1 MVLAMRDLPPL
12 MALPSLGLGST
23 IRSSLNG
30 SNAMVTEPMSILRV
44 DSSMRQHGSV
54 SRDLADLAVAGLRA
68 ELDAAEV
75 VWRDL
80 KSGVGHVNSAWR
92 DASLGPAASRSAE
105 ERALLAQS
113 DALTSE
119 VERADILVFAVPI
132 YNFGIPAAL
141 KAWVDMV
148 CRDNVDGATAI
159 GKTDANRYKHA
170 IVIMTSN
177 HTLAGADDEF
187 ASGFMQFILKFIG
200 CTEIYIV
207 DATGLANDKQGVLR
221 AAKDRIDAICQTVAT
236 HNLSAAAE

>member
-1 MVLAMRDLPPL
+1 
-12 MALPSLGLGST
+12 
-23 IRSSLNG
+23 
-30 SNAMVTEPMSILRV
+30 MVTEPMSILRV

-54 SRDLADLAVAGLRA
+54 SRNLADVAVARLRV
-68 ELDAAEV
+68 ELADTEI

-92 DASLGPAASRSAE
+92 DASLGPAAARSAD
-105 ERALLAQS
+105 ERAVLAQS

-148 CRDNVDGATAI
+148 CRDNVDGASAI
-159 GKTDANRYKHA
+159 GKTEANRYKHA
-170 IVIMTSN
+170 IVILTSN

-200 CTEIYIV
+200 CTEIDIV
-207 DATGLANDKQGVLR
+207 DATGLANGKQGILL

-236 HNLSAAAE
+236 RNLSAAAE

>member
-1 MVLAMRDLPPL
+1 M
-12 MALPSLGLGST
+12 T
-23 IRSSLNG
+23 
-30 SNAMVTEPMSILRV
+30 TEIISILRI
-44 DSSMRQHGSV
+44 DSSMRQHDSV
-54 SRDLADLAVAGLRA
+54 SRDLAELTVAKLRA
-68 ELDAAEV
+68 VLADSEI

-92 DASLGPAASRSAE
+92 DASLGTAAARSVE

-119 VERADILVFAVPI
+119 VERADIMVFAVPI
-132 YNFGIPAAL
+132 YNFSIPAAL

-148 CRDNVDGATAI
+148 CRSNVDGATAM

-170 IVIMTSN
+170 IVIVTSN

-187 ASGFMQFILKFIG
+187 ATGFMQFILKFIG
-200 CTEIYIV
+200 CTDIDIV

-221 AAKDRIDAICQTVAT
+221 AASAKIDAICQTAAGR
-236 HNLSAAAE
+236 NLSAAAE

>member
-1 MVLAMRDLPPL
+1 
-12 MALPSLGLGST
+12 MAADT
-23 IRSSLNG
+23 
-30 SNAMVTEPMSILRV
+30 TSILRI
-44 DSSMRQHGSV
+44 DSSMRQHGSL
-54 SRDLADLAVAGLRA
+54 SRDLAEVTVAKLRA
-68 ELDAAEV
+68 ELTVSDI

-92 DASLGPAASRSAE
+92 DASLGTAAARSAE

-119 VERADILVFAVPI
+119 VERADIMVFAVPI
-132 YNFGIPAAL
+132 YNFSIPAAL

-159 GKTDANRYKHA
+159 GKGDAKRYKLA
-170 IVIMTSN
+170 IVILTSN

-200 CTEIYIV
+200 CTDIDMV
-207 DATGLANDKQGVLR
+207 DATGLANDKQAILR
-221 AAKDRIDAICQTVAT
+221 AANDRIDAICQTVARRK
-236 HNLSAAAE
+236 LSAAAE